1 VCIYVCLCGMFRLK
15 SVFVSLQRV
24 VYVLVR
30 LKKKKDEFLDE
41 RRNDKKSTKRTLE

>member
-1 VCIYVCLCGMFRLK
+1 MFRLK

-30 LKKKKDEFLDE
+30 LKKKKMMFWTSEEMIRSRLRGLLNKIGILDE
-41 RRNDKKSTKRTLE
+41 LK